1 MYKPNAKR
9 YETMPFVRAGKSG
22 LKLPKIS
29 LGFWHNFG
37 EEKSFEAVKETVL
50 RAFDLG
56 ITHFDLANNYGRPA
70 GSAERNLGKILNN
83 ELAPYRDEL
92 IISSKAGFG
101 MWEGPYGSGGSRK
114 YLMASLDQTL
124 ERLGL
129 DYVDIFYHHV
139 YDDQTP
145 LEETMTALKD
155 IIASGKALY
164 VGLSN
169 YPSDKLKEAIKLLKG
184 KGVNP
189 VLFQPHYSLMDQF
202 IKEEGHIKVCEEEGL
217 GIIPFS
223 IFNQGILTDKYLNGI
238 PEDSRAKD
246 KDNPFLNED
255 AISDKLL
262 TLLKALKQI
271 AIRLD
276 LTLTDLSLNY
286 VVSTQSVT
294 TALVGVSKLSQLEEL
309 ARIKEIDPL
318 SDEVYEEIT
327 ALVKRYHQE
336 D

>member
-9 YETMPFVRAGKSG
+9 YESMPYFYTGKSG

-37 EEKSFEAVKETVL
+37 DEKPYETVKETVL

-56 ITHFDLANNYGRPA
+56 ITHFDLANNYGRPG
-70 GSAERNLGKILNN
+70 GSAERNLGKILNE
-83 ELAPYRDEL
+83 ELKPYRDEL

-124 ERLGL
+124 ARLGL

-139 YDDQTP
+139 YDEHTP
-145 LEETMTALKD
+145 LEETMTTLKD
-155 IIASGKALY
+155 IVASGKALY

-169 YPSDKLKEAIKLLKG
+169 YPSDKLKEAVKMLKS

-202 IKEEGHIKVCEEEGL
+202 IKEEGHIKICQEDGL

-238 PEDSRAKD
+238 PDDSRAKD
-246 KDNPFLNED
+246 KDNPFLNEA
-255 AISDKLL
+255 AISDKLR
-262 TLLKALKQI
+262 TLLNDLKAI
-271 AIRLD
+271 ADREGMS
-276 LTLTDLSLNY
+276 LTHLSLNY
-286 VVSTQSVT
+286 VLSTEGITS
-294 TALVGVSKLSQLEEL
+294 ALVGVSRLSQLEDL
-309 ARIKEIDPL
+309 ANIKDIEPL
-318 SDEVYEEIT
+318 NTKTYDEMT
-327 ALVKRYHQE
+327 ALIKRYHQA